1 MNGRTKFEKL
11 IFFVGAIILSVQIL
25 KAAGNYVKLAFL
37 SDGILMKILLI
48 DFALLI
54 SSFVPSAILTLMGN
68 KLKHKTKMGVLYRLI
83 VQVLALILLS
93 ILIAY
98 NIFYFLKNP
107 EGNWTVLIVGMIFL
121 VVTIYVVSKS
131 INDYLT
137 FKNDIE

>member
-1 MNGRTKFEKL
+1 MKGRTKFEKL
-11 IFFVGAIILSVQIL
+11 IFFVGTIILSVQIL
-25 KAAGNYVKLAFL
+25 KAAGKYVKLALL

-54 SSFVPSAILTLMGN
+54 SSFVPSAILTLMGD
-68 KLKHKTKMGVLYRLI
+68 KLKNKTKLGILYRLI

-98 NIFYFLKNP
+98 NIFHFLKNP
-107 EGNWTVLIVGMIFL
+107 EGNWLVLVAGMIFL
-121 VVTIYVVSKS
+121 VVTIYVVTKS

>member
-37 SDGILMKILLI
+37 SDGIWMKILLI